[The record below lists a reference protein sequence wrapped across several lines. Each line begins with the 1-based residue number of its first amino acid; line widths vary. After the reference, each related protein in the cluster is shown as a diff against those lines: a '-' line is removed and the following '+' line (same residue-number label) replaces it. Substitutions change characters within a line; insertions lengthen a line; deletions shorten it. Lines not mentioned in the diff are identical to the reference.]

1 MKKDNISVLFLSKL
15 SEDVT
20 KSKTSDIYGYN
31 DAL

>member
-20 KSKTSDIYGYN
+20 KSKTLDTHGHN